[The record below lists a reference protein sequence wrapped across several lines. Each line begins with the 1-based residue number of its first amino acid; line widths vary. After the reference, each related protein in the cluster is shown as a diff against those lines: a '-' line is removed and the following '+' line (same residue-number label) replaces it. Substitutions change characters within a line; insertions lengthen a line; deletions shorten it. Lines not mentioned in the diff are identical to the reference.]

1 LAPHQEPRHDPSEPR
16 PPQPPPRLGAAEATF
31 SWTDAADEPAWLGD
45 RALRV
50 EVAKRVSDPQQG
62 AARWLSDPFDVSD
75 LAGGGAVRVS
85 VVYRGTVTSRLRAS
99 FVVTLL
105 GAPAPQT
112 VGLVNGSAEIAE
124 IDLRDGQADG
134 RIGTSVSDCPSCG
147 RKVNARRG
155 SCLFCGEPIRKE
167 YVFDPG

>member
-1 LAPHQEPRHDPSEPR
+1 MTRLNPGR
-16 PPQPPPRLGAAEATF
+16 PRLASAPVEATF
-31 SWTDAADEPAWLGD
+31 SWTDAADEPAWLGE

-50 EVAKRVSDPQQG
+50 DVTKGVSDPQQG

-105 GAPAPQT
+105 SAPAPQP

-124 IDLRDGQADG
+124 IGLRDGQADG

-147 RKVNARRG
+147 RKVDARRG
-155 SCLFCGEPIRKE
+155 SCLFCGEPMRKE
-167 YVFDPG
+167 HVFDPG